1 MNGLL
6 LLAGRA
12 EASLTL
18 SAYKSLVKNHWSP
31 GPISLSLLLCSAK
44 NAPEAEKGSE
54 RAHVPAQSAALT
66 GV

>member
-6 LLAGRA
+6 LLAGRV

-31 GPISLSLLLCSAK
+31 GPISLPFLLDSAK
-44 NAPEAEKGSE
+44 NAPEAENGSE
-54 RAHVPAQSAALT
+54 RAHVPARRVLL
-66 GV
+66 